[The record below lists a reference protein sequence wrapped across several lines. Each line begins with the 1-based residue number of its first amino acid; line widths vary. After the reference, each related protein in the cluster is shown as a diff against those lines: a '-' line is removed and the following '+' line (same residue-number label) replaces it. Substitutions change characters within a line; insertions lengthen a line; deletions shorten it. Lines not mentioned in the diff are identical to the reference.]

1 MPNFSLEMRKKR
13 GKTAIILWESLLQGI
28 HNDAVL
34 AGDNFFKKSFYN
46 VTEHFAGGL

>member
-34 AGDNFFKKSFYN
+34 AGDNFF
-46 VTEHFAGGL
+46 